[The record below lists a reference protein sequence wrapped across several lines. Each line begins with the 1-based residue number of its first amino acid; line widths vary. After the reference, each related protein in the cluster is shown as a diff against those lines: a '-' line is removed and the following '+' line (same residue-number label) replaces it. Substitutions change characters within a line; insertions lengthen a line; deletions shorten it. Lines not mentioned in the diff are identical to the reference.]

1 MVEAESSVPK
11 PGSVEELCQGWYSV
25 FSPAMERG
33 DQSTHPYFL
42 QGKPEITS
50 PLEELGSWE
59 VNGEERLEIGKL
71 VRRWLWKE
79 WEG

>member
-1 MVEAESSVPK
+1 MVGAERSIPK
-11 PGSVEELCQGWYSV
+11 RGSVEELCQDQYYV

-33 DQSTHPYFL
+33 DQSAHPHFL

-59 VNGEERLEIGKL
+59 VNGEERLEIRKL